1 MSFTSVD
8 LPEPETP
15 VTTVRTPRGKETSIF
30 LKLLARAPSTERN
43 FPLGDRR
50 EEGTGMR
57 RDRERYRPVG
67 DSLALACL
75 FRCPQANRYPPCL
88 WDPGPRCMKHP
99 GRRVLSS

>member
-15 VTTVRTPRGKETSIF
+15 VTTVRKPRGKETSIF

-43 FPLGDRR
+43 FPLADRR

-57 RDRERYRPVG
+57 SDRERYRPVR
-67 DSLALACL
+67 DSLASAIL
-75 FRCPQANRYPPCL
+75 FGGPQATRYPPCL
-88 WDPGPRCMKHP
+88 PAPGPRSMT
-99 GRRVLSS
+99 